1 MRDKLKQ
8 KINKSNLEFRDK
20 EIRLLYKVIVIL
32 VMIIGIL
39 GSVLWVS

>member
-8 KINKSNLEFRDK
+8 KIHKSNLQFRDK
-20 EIRLLYKVIVIL
+20 EVRLLYKVIVIL